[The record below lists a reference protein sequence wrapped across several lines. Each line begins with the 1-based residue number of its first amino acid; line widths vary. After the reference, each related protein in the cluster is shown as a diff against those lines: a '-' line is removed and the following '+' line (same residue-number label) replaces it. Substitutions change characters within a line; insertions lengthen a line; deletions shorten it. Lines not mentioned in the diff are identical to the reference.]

1 MTGEPS
7 EPQRPSAGLSSTNPP
22 ASQPLQRREGRVS
35 FTVGDAFYRPQSALA
50 RDLAVL
56 VATLEKQRLGH
67 LRVLDAMTGSGVRPL
82 RYLVESGADWVW
94 ANEGNPDHA
103 DLLTANLAQ
112 IEATRYQ
119 ITHDDAQAVFF
130 RCYQARDFYDLVDID
145 NFGSPAPHTSNALWA
160 AKIGGLLYLTST
172 DARSTSGHDPER
184 SLKIYGASARSH
196 PAVHEQGL
204 RLLIG
209 HAAQTAA
216 ARGLGIQPVF
226 SLFTGQVHRAMV
238 RLVKR
243 PTLSSQTYGFLA
255 YCHACGQFHTA
266 SWRKLGQVSCPECQG
281 AQKPGDGNALN
292 PSEQDA
298 TDPPNLILSGPMWLG
313 DLHHV
318 PTLAAMASLAQDWG
332 WSSQVKVLHRMAA
345 EVPLPPYYYPLGE
358 MGRRGQMDIPNRDR
372 LIAILQKQGYRAA
385 VPSCDLQAV
394 KTDAALSTC
403 LALARQ
409 LKPNS

>member
-1 MTGEPS
+1 MVGE
-7 EPQRPSAGLSSTNPP
+7 
-22 ASQPLQRREGRVS
+22 
-35 FTVGDAFYRPQSALA
+35 AFYRPHSTLA

-56 VATLEKQRLGH
+56 VATLENERLGR

-82 RYLVESGADWVW
+82 RYLLEAGADWVW
-94 ANEGNPDHA
+94 ANEGNPD
-103 DLLTANLAQ
+103 LTDILKANLAQ
-112 IEATRYQ
+112 VAPTRYR
-119 ITHDDAQAVFF
+119 ITHDDAQAVLF
-130 RCYQARDFYDLVDID
+130 RCYQERDFYDLVDID

-160 AKIGGLLYLTST
+160 TKIGGLLYLTST

-243 PTLSSQTYGFLA
+243 PTLSSETYGFLA
-255 YCHACGQFHTA
+255 YCHRCGQFQTVA
-266 SWRKLGQVSCPECQG
+266 WRKLGQVACPECQG
-281 AQKPGDGNALN
+281 QPQSSPLSGSTIQEQTVSH
-292 PSEQDA
+292 PS
-298 TDPPNLILSGPMWLG
+298 PPILSGPMWLG

-318 PTLAAMASLAQDWG
+318 PTLEAMATLAQDWG
-332 WSSQVKVLHRMAA
+332 WSSQVKVLNRMMA
-345 EVPLPPYYYPLGE
+345 EVTLPPYYYPLGE
-358 MGRRGQMDIPNRDR
+358 VGRRGQMDIPNRDQ
-372 LIAILQKQGYRAA
+372 LIAALQNQGYRAT
-385 VPSCDLQAV
+385 VPSCDPQAV
-394 KTDAALSTC
+394 KTDAPLTAC
-403 LALARQ
+403 LAFAKGLEQAES
-409 LKPNS
+409 PPY